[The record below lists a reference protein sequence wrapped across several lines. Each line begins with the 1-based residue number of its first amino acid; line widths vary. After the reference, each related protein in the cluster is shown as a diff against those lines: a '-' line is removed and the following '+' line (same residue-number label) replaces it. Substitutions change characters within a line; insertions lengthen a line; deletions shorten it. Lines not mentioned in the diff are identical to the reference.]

1 MPIIDPEEMLPD
13 RWKHLTPEQQ
23 KNLIREIKYNW
34 ALWARENQTV
44 DWEDDDW
51 DILLVL
57 AGRGFGKSQALDTAL
72 ATWDKGFKTLGEV
85 AVGDI
90 IFDEAGQPT
99 RVLATFDSTPDKAY
113 RLHFS
118 DGTYIDACDEHQ
130 WVTWTHRDRK
140 AFGRMDRKN
149 RTGDRPSAYP
159 ENWPQWRDSIPKDR
173 WGNDRPLD
181 VPVGPAVRTTQDIV
195 DTITYGKRGDS
206 NHSIPLAG
214 PLNIPHDDSLSLDPY
229 VLGLWLGDGSK
240 SGGTVAIGAEDQEA
254 TRTILAA
261 CGVEVSSI
269 HGSAPGGVVQ
279 TIYGIHGH
287 LREIGV
293 LNNKHVP
300 HDYLWASEAQRLSL
314 LQGLMDSDG
323 FCHADSGHVEF
334 CNMNRQLADSVVF
347 LARSLGQK
355 PVLTTGRATLNGVDH
370 GEKYRVN
377 WRPTIPVF
385 RLPRKLA
392 RIRPAGNQSMR
403 NQHRMIVGCEEI
415 DPVPMRCL
423 TVDSPNSMYLI
434 GEALIPTHNTRMGAE
449 AVREFCKANPG
460 ARVAITAPTYG
471 SARDVC
477 FEGDSGLLEVSS
489 PEEIDKAAG
498 GKYNRSLGQLKYTN
512 GSLCQ
517 WYSGGDP
524 ERFRGPQHH
533 LIWAD
538 ELCAWEKAQD
548 TWDMMLMGLRLGAHP
563 RIIITTTP
571 KPSPLIIELVK
582 RANEGDKRVK
592 IVTGST
598 FDNSANLPSSAL
610 DALRAR
616 YEGTTLG
623 RQELYAELILD
634 SPGAL
639 WSREAIEINRVRM
652 YEYDDDGTELSTGEV
667 PDMNR
672 IVVAVDPAMSAR
684 GDRVAETGIVVA
696 GVGTDGHGYVLEDAT
711 MENASPDQWA
721 NKAIEM
727 YHKWQADKIVYEKN
741 QGGDLIRHTFQTIDD
756 RLPLKWVVASKGK
769 ALRAEPVSALYE
781 QGRVHHVGSFP
792 ALEDQMA
799 FWDPNEGNNRTNSPD
814 RVDALVWA
822 FTELMLH
829 GGGGEVSVP
838 WATSDDSGGSGGAWG
853 GYAIPRM

>member
-1 MPIIDPEEMLPD
+1 MP
-13 RWKHLTPEQQ
+13 
-23 KNLIREIKYNW
+23 
-34 ALWARENQTV
+34 V
-44 DWEDDDW
+44 
-51 DILLVL
+51 
-57 AGRGFGKSQALDTAL
+57 
-72 ATWDKGFKTLGEV
+72 
-85 AVGDI
+85 
-90 IFDEAGQPT
+90 
-99 RVLATFDSTPDKAY
+99 
-113 RLHFS
+113 
-118 DGTYIDACDEHQ
+118 
-130 WVTWTHRDRK
+130 
-140 AFGRMDRKN
+140 
-149 RTGDRPSAYP
+149 
-159 ENWPQWRDSIPKDR
+159 
-173 WGNDRPLD
+173 
-181 VPVGPAVRTTQDIV
+181 
-195 DTITYGKRGDS
+195 
-206 NHSIPLAG
+206 
-214 PLNIPHDDSLSLDPY
+214 
-229 VLGLWLGDGSK
+229 
-240 SGGTVAIGAEDQEA
+240 
-254 TRTILAA
+254 
-261 CGVEVSSI
+261 
-269 HGSAPGGVVQ
+269 
-279 TIYGIHGH
+279 
-287 LREIGV
+287 
-293 LNNKHVP
+293 
-300 HDYLWASEAQRLSL
+300 
-314 LQGLMDSDG
+314 
-323 FCHADSGHVEF
+323 
-334 CNMNRQLADSVVF
+334 
-347 LARSLGQK
+347 
-355 PVLTTGRATLNGVDH
+355 
-370 GEKYRVN
+370 
-377 WRPTIPVF
+377 
-385 RLPRKLA
+385 
-392 RIRPAGNQSMR
+392 
-403 NQHRMIVGCEEI
+403 
-415 DPVPMRCL
+415 
-423 TVDSPNSMYLI
+423 
-434 GEALIPTHNTRMGAE
+434 
-449 AVREFCKANPG
+449 
-460 ARVAITAPTYG
+460 
-471 SARDVC
+471 
-477 FEGDSGLLEVSS
+477 
-489 PEEIDKAAG
+489 
-498 GKYNRSLGQLKYTN
+498 
-512 GSLCQ
+512 
-517 WYSGGDP
+517 
-524 ERFRGPQHH
+524 
-533 LIWAD
+533 
-538 ELCAWEKAQD
+538 
-548 TWDMMLMGLRLGAHP
+548 GLRLGAHP

>member
-1 MPIIDPEEMLPD
+1 VPIIDPEEMLPD

-23 KNLIREIKYNW
+23 KTLIRDIKYNW
-34 ALWARENQTV
+34 TLWARPNQVV
-44 DWEDDDW
+44 DWTDNDW

-57 AGRGFGKSQALDTAL
+57 AGRGFGK
-72 ATWDKGFKTLGEV
+72 
-85 AVGDI
+85 
-90 IFDEAGQPT
+90 
-99 RVLATFDSTPDKAY
+99 
-113 RLHFS
+113 
-118 DGTYIDACDEHQ
+118 
-130 WVTWTHRDRK
+130 
-140 AFGRMDRKN
+140 
-149 RTGDRPSAYP
+149 
-159 ENWPQWRDSIPKDR
+159 
-173 WGNDRPLD
+173 
-181 VPVGPAVRTTQDIV
+181 
-195 DTITYGKRGDS
+195 
-206 NHSIPLAG
+206 
-214 PLNIPHDDSLSLDPY
+214 
-229 VLGLWLGDGSK
+229 
-240 SGGTVAIGAEDQEA
+240 
-254 TRTILAA
+254 
-261 CGVEVSSI
+261 
-269 HGSAPGGVVQ
+269 
-279 TIYGIHGH
+279 
-287 LREIGV
+287 
-293 LNNKHVP
+293 
-300 HDYLWASEAQRLSL
+300 
-314 LQGLMDSDG
+314 
-323 FCHADSGHVEF
+323 
-334 CNMNRQLADSVVF
+334 
-347 LARSLGQK
+347 
-355 PVLTTGRATLNGVDH
+355 
-370 GEKYRVN
+370 
-377 WRPTIPVF
+377 
-385 RLPRKLA
+385 
-392 RIRPAGNQSMR
+392 
-403 NQHRMIVGCEEI
+403 
-415 DPVPMRCL
+415 
-423 TVDSPNSMYLI
+423 
-434 GEALIPTHNTRMGAE
+434 TRMGAE
-449 AVREFCKANPG
+449 AVRQFCLANPG
-460 ARVAITAPTYG
+460 SRVAITAPTYG

-538 ELCAWEKAQD
+538 ELCAWEKAQE

-582 RANEGDKRVK
+582 RANEGDVRVK

-652 YEYDDDGTELSTGEV
+652 YEYDAEGNELVTGDV
-667 PDMNR
+667 PSMNR
-672 IVVAVDPAMSAR
+672 IVVAVDPAMSAK

-696 GVGTDGHGYVLEDAT
+696 GVGSDGHGYVLEDAT
-711 MENASPDQWA
+711 MENATPDQWA
-721 NKAIEM
+721 HKAIEM

-781 QGRVHHVGSFP
+781 QGRVHHVGNFP

-822 FTELMLH
+822 FTELMLG
-829 GGGGEVSVP
+829 GGGGELSVP
-838 WATSDDSGGSGGAWG
+838 WATEPSDPTGGAWG
-853 GYAIPRM
+853 GFAIPRM